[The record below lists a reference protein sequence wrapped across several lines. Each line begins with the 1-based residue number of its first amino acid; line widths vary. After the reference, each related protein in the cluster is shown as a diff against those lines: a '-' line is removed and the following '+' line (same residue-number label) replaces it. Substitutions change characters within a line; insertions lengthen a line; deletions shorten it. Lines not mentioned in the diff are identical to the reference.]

1 MTTALKPISTKIA
14 APGSV
19 MAELCNI
26 TKTFSVTGGRELKVL
41 DQIDLAIHE
50 GELLALLG
58 QSGSGKSTLL
68 RCLTGL
74 TTPTTG
80 RVIAYEKVLNGINPD
95 AAIVFQTFALYPW
108 LTVEENVGVGLMSK
122 KVLTR
127 AEKEAAVEKA
137 IDLIGL
143 NNYHDAYP
151 REISGGMRQ
160 RVGIARALVAEPK
173 ILCLDEAFSAL
184 DVLTAE
190 NLRNEVVTLWKE
202 QATSLKSI
210 FMVTHNIE
218 EAVEMATRICVLFP
232 HPGRLGLVM
241 ENNLSYP
248 RNPHDAEFER
258 LVNVIHETIRMQ
270 ALPDHP
276 PEPALVSGR
285 PISRARARLESIPTV
300 PVGRVL
306 GLLSILQD
314 HPELDNIY
322 DIANEIGK
330 EYSETISLLKAAEIL
345 EFVDTPKDEV
355 RFTEL
360 GKKFINADSDT
371 RKQIFAEQVRKLR
384 LFHIILA
391 YLEIQEEID
400 RETVMKDIAT
410 ALPYEDPEKIL
421 ETMIA
426 WGRYAGLMDYDTNTE
441 MVIRP
446 EKEEE
451 EEEEK
456 KKETEV
462 KGQDLQQPRT

>member
-1 MTTALKPISTKIA
+1 MSTALAVPPHVAPTDAPAIS
-14 APGSV
+14 
-19 MAELCNI
+19 ELCNI
-26 TKTFSVTGGRELKVL
+26 TKSFAVGRGRELKVL

-74 TTPTTG
+74 TVPTTG
-80 RVIAYEKVLNGINPD
+80 RVLAYGEVLQGINPH
-95 AAIVFQTFALYPW
+95 ASIVFQTFALYPW
-108 LTVEENVGVGLMSK
+108 LTVEQNVAVGLMSK
-122 KVLTR
+122 LVTR
-127 AEKEAAVEKA
+127 AEKEAAVENA

-190 NLRNEVVTLWKE
+190 NLRNEVMTLWKE
-202 QATSLKSI
+202 QATTLKSI

-241 ENNLSYP
+241 ENNLAYP
-248 RNPHDAEFER
+248 RIPNDPEFQR
-258 LVNVIHETIRMQ
+258 LVKVIPETITMQ

-276 PEPALVSGR
+276 PEPPPVSGR
-285 PISRARARLESIPTV
+285 PISRARTRLESIPTV
-300 PVGRVL
+300 PVGRIL

-330 EYSETISLLKAAEIL
+330 DYGETISLVKAAEIL

-360 GKKFINADSDT
+360 GKKFIAADSDT
-371 RKQIFAEQVRKLR
+371 RKQIFAEQVQKLR
-384 LFHIILA
+384 LFHIILG
-391 YLEIQEEID
+391 YLEIQEEIN
-400 RETVMKDIAT
+400 RETVMKEIST
-410 ALPYEDPEKIL
+410 ALPYENPEKIL

-426 WGRYAGLMDYDTNTE
+426 WGRYAGLMDYDANTE
-441 MVIRP
+441 MVTRP
-446 EKEEE
+446 EKETEE
-451 EEEEK
+451 EETEK
-456 KKETEV
+456 
-462 KGQDLQQPRT
+462 

>member
-1 MTTALKPISTKIA
+1 
-14 APGSV
+14 
-19 MAELCNI
+19 MAYD
-26 TKTFSVTGGRELKVL
+26 KVL
-41 DQIDLAIHE
+41 D
-50 GELLALLG
+50 
-58 QSGSGKSTLL
+58 
-68 RCLTGL
+68 
-74 TTPTTG
+74 
-80 RVIAYEKVLNGINPD
+80 GINPY

-108 LTVEENVGVGLMSK
+108 LTVEQNVAVGLMSK
-122 KVLTR
+122 PLTK

-190 NLRNEVVTLWKE
+190 NLRNEVITLWKE
-202 QATSLKSI
+202 EEATSLKSI

-241 ENNLSYP
+241 ENNLAYP
-248 RNPHDAEFER
+248 RNPHDPEFER
-258 LVNVIHETIRMQ
+258 LVNVIHETITMQ

-276 PEPALVSGR
+276 PEPAPISGR

-300 PVGRVL
+300 PVSRIL

-330 EYSETISLLKAAEIL
+330 DFGETISLVKAAEIL

-355 RFTEL
+355 RFTDL
-360 GKKFINADSDT
+360 GRKFIDADSET
-371 RKQIFAEQVRKLR
+371 RTQIFAEQVKKLR
-384 LFHIILA
+384 LFHIILS
-391 YLEIQEEID
+391 YLEVQEEID
-400 RETVMKDIAT
+400 RETVMKDIST
-410 ALPYEDPEKIL
+410 ALPYENPEKIL

-426 WGRYAGLMDYDTNTE
+426 WGRYAGLMDYDANTE
-441 MVIRP
+441 MLCRP
-446 EKEEE
+446 EQEVEE
-451 EEEEK
+451 
-456 KKETEV
+456 KETEAEV
-462 KGQDLQQPRT
+462 SG

>member
-1 MTTALKPISTKIA
+1 MTTALKPSSTKIA
-14 APGSV
+14 ARGSV
-19 MAELCNI
+19 MAELCHI
-26 TKTFSVTGGRELKVL
+26 TKTFSVAGGRELKVL

-74 TTPTTG
+74 TAPTTG
-80 RVIAYEKVLNGINPD
+80 RVIAYEKVLDGINPD

-108 LTVEENVGVGLMSK
+108 LTVEQNVGVGLMSK
-122 KVLTR
+122 KLFTR
-127 AEKEAAVEKA
+127 AEKAAAVDKA

-241 ENNLSYP
+241 ENNLAYP
-248 RNPHDAEFER
+248 RNPHDAEFEQ

-270 ALPDHP
+270 ALPDLP
-276 PEPALVSGR
+276 PEPAPVSGR

-391 YLEIQEEID
+391 YLEVQEEID

-410 ALPYEDPEKIL
+410 ALPYENPEKIL

-446 EKEEE
+446 EKGEEE
-451 EEEEK
+451 AKEE
-456 KKETEV
+456 TGV
-462 KGQDLQQPRT
+462 RG

>member
-1 MTTALKPISTKIA
+1 MNNDSQATLTPTLLGRA
-14 APGSV
+14 AV
-19 MAELCNI
+19 AELCNI
-26 TKTFSVTGGRELKVL
+26 TKTYTVAGGRELKVL
-41 DQIDLAIHE
+41 DQIDLAVHE

-74 TTPTTG
+74 TLPTSG
-80 RVIAYEKVLNGINPD
+80 RVLAYGKPLQGINPY
-95 AAIVFQTFALYPW
+95 ASIVFQTFALYPW
-108 LTVEENVGVGLMSK
+108 LTVEQNVAVGLMS

-127 AEKEAAVEKA
+127 AEKEAAVDKA

-143 NNYHDAYP
+143 DNYHDAYP

-160 RVGIARALVAEPK
+160 RVGIARALVSEPK

-190 NLRNEVVTLWKE
+190 NLRNEVMTLWQQ
-202 QATSLKSI
+202 QATATLKSI

-241 ENNLSYP
+241 ENQLSYP
-248 RNPHDAEFER
+248 RNANDPEFQR
-258 LVNVIHETIRMQ
+258 LVKVIHETITLQ
-270 ALPDHP
+270 ALPDIP
-276 PEPALVSGR
+276 PEPPPVSGR
-285 PISRARARLESIPTV
+285 PISRARTRMESIPTV
-300 PVGRVL
+300 SVGRII

-314 HPELDNIY
+314 DPDLDNIY
-322 DIANEIGK
+322 DLANEIGTDFG
-330 EYSETISLLKAAEIL
+330 ETISLVKAAEIL
-345 EFVDTPKDEV
+345 EFVNTPKDEV

-360 GKKFINADSDT
+360 GKKFIAADSDT
-371 RKQIFAEQVRKLR
+371 RAKIFAEQVKKLR
-384 LFHIILA
+384 LFHIILG
-391 YLEIQEEID
+391 YLEVQEEID

-410 ALPYEDPEKIL
+410 ALPYENPEKIL

-441 MVIRP
+441 MLMRP
-446 EKEEE
+446 ESEEDEKEQEL
-451 EEEEK
+451 EK
-456 KKETEV
+456 TKS
-462 KGQDLQQPRT
+462 GDGS

>member
-1 MTTALKPISTKIA
+1 MTTALKPSSTKIA

-26 TKTFSVTGGRELKVL
+26 TKTFSVAGGRELKVL

-74 TTPTTG
+74 TAPTTG
-80 RVIAYEKVLNGINPD
+80 RVIAYERVLDGINPD

-108 LTVEENVGVGLMSK
+108 LTVEQNVGVGLMSK
-122 KVLTR
+122 KLLSR
-127 AEKEAAVEKA
+127 AEKEAAVDKA

-241 ENNLSYP
+241 ENNLAYP
-248 RNPHDAEFER
+248 RNPHDAEFEK

-270 ALPDHP
+270 ALPDLP
-276 PEPALVSGR
+276 PEPAPVSGR

-300 PVGRVL
+300 PVARVL

-330 EYSETISLLKAAEIL
+330 EYSETITLLKAAEIL

-400 RETVMKDIAT
+400 RETVMKDIAA
-410 ALPYEDPEKIL
+410 ALPYENPEKIL

-446 EKEEE
+446 EKEEQ
-451 EEEEK
+451 EEK
-456 KKETEV
+456 EETEV
-462 KGQDLQQPRT
+462 RG